1 MMCFFFQEIGVKSA
15 LSDAKVL
22 KELIQ
27 LQGPNLTEIDISFNS
42 LPSLTTFEPRIPVRN
57 NMILMIMTLCIT
69 VFFIALH
76 NRIFF
81 LDMRCKPDV
90 TEF

>member
-1 MMCFFFQEIGVKSA
+1 MFWKEIGVKSA
-15 LSDAKVL
+15 LSETKVIT
-22 KELIQ
+22 ELIQ
-27 LQGPNLTEIDISFNS
+27 LQGPNLTEIDVSFNS
-42 LPSLTTFEPRIPVRN
+42 LPNLTAFEPRIPVRN

-76 NRIFF
+76 NRISF
-81 LDMRCKPDV
+81 LDVRCKPDV